1 MKETETYSTD
11 SLGEWQPG
19 PALPLCACFPSRPSW
34 AQRVWLG
41 VWHSTG
47 LGRLKLTLLTNVCWS
62 LHLSGVPRACL
73 GTLLSCFLGFSV
85 PGA

>member
-41 VWHSTG
+41 V
-47 LGRLKLTLLTNVCWS
+47 
-62 LHLSGVPRACL
+62 
-73 GTLLSCFLGFSV
+73 
-85 PGA
+85 